1 MSQIFDILPL
11 FGVLQPG
18 ETQDVEMSFFGHTE
32 VSTEVR
38 AVCKVEGGPVYELV
52 LAGEASDI
60 QYKINKKK
68 IRLGIVV
75 REREGGREWAHIG
88 NMCVCMY
95 M

>member
-1 MSQIFDILPL
+1 MCLLQIFDILPL

-18 ETQDVEMSFFGHTE
+18 ETQDVEMTFFGHTD
-32 VSTEVR
+32 VATEVR
-38 AVCKVEGGPVYELV
+38 AICKVEGGPAYELV

-75 REREGGREWAHIG
+75 RERGREGGREG
-88 NMCVCMY
+88 KEGERNSN
-95 M
+95 

>member
-1 MSQIFDILPL
+1 MCFIFLSQIFDILPL

-18 ETQDVEMSFFGHTE
+18 ETQDVEMSFFGHTD

-38 AVCKVEGGPVYELV
+38 AICKVEGGPVYELV

-60 QYKINKKK
+60 QYRINKKK

-75 REREGGREWAHIG
+75 IFMRQRVRETE
-88 NMCVCMY
+88 
-95 M
+95 